1 VPRVA
6 FTVTFI
12 GSTFIVTFIDIMID
26 EPKAEPDVKDCSDR
40 TVPAGPRATSLLLR
54 KRQCSPGLLA

>member
-26 EPKAEPDVKDCSDR
+26 EPKA
-40 TVPAGPRATSLLLR
+40 RAR
-54 KRQCSPGLLA
+54 CEGLQ